1 MQNNNNL
8 HSFDDIMDAQFGAP
22 GTPEREQ
29 FNREAE
35 AYCVGQLIYKARID
49 ENMTQ
54 EALARQV
61 GTNKSYI
68 SKIENGLVDPSASL
82 FLRIISALGLRFD
95 IVKPIMQF

>member
-1 MQNNNNL
+1 MQKNNNL
-8 HSFDDIMDAQFGAP
+8 HSFDDIMDAQFGAH

-29 FNREAE
+29 FNRESE
-35 AYCVGQLIYKARID
+35 AYCVGQLIYEARRD
-49 ENMTQ
+49 EKMTQ

>member
-1 MQNNNNL
+1 MQKNNNL
-8 HSFDDIMDAQFGAP
+8 HSFDTIMDAQFGAP
-22 GTPEREQ
+22 GTVEREQ
-29 FNREAE
+29 FNRESE
-35 AYCVGQLIYKARID
+35 SYCVGQLIYEARKKEKI
-49 ENMTQ
+49 TQ
-54 EALARQV
+54 EALAQQV

>member
-1 MQNNNNL
+1 MQKNNNL
-8 HSFDDIMDAQFGAP
+8 HSFDNIMDAQFGAP

-29 FNREAE
+29 FNRESE
-35 AYCVGQLIYKARID
+35 AYCVGQLIYEARRD
-49 ENMTQ
+49 EKMTQ

>member
-1 MQNNNNL
+1 MQKNNNL
-8 HSFDDIMDAQFGAP
+8 HSFDDIMNAQFGAP
-22 GTPEREQ
+22 GTPKREQ

-35 AYCVGQLIYKARID
+35 AYCVGQLIYEARRD
-49 ENMTQ
+49 EKITQ

-68 SKIENGLVDPSASL
+68 SKIETGLVDPSASL